1 MGLIE
6 SLVFYCPTFKIT
18 LHEVVNDQGKD
29 IAPSEVRETERVGT
43 ARKTVDWVYFIR
55 IIANTILKIAP
66 ERARSWDVIRS
77 DLEHTSLTCRC

>member
-29 IAPSEVRETERVGT
+29 IAPSEGREG
-43 ARKTVDWVYFIR
+43 
-55 IIANTILKIAP
+55 N
-66 ERARSWDVIRS
+66 
-77 DLEHTSLTCRC
+77 